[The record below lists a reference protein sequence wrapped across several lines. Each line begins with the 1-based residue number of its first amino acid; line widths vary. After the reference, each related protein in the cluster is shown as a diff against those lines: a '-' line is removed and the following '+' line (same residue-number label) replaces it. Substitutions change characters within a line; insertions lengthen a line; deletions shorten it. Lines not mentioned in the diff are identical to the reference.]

1 MIKGLFKRLF
11 CKHDYHLTR
20 CLYGDQAMMLGRYEY
35 WCPKCGKLKWTWR
48 LLDNAKN
55 KEDKE

>member
-1 MIKGLFKRLF
+1 MKGLFKRLF

-35 WCPKCGKLKWTWR
+35 WCPKCGKIKWTWR

-55 KEDKE
+55 KED